1 MGATSKST
9 GMGMGSVA
17 MALDLGVLPS
27 QRSLSPDTI
36 PTLSGTTV
44 SHHAIGPLVAAI
56 DFIGLVVLGAATGVG
71 YEWLVKGIQN
81 GRPIYLGLGCL
92 AATLTV
98 ALLRGRGFYE
108 RSFVLN
114 QRTGAAILK
123 IWLSVFA
130 VLAMTGFLLG
140 ISGQFAR
147 GALVVYFLL
156 GCAMLIG
163 VRRAASELLKHVIHS
178 GSLRGRRIVLIA
190 DRSEVSPDELGAS
203 LRRHGYTLSSCYL
216 FDSTNAE
223 RPASSI
229 PWSEVIEL
237 GRSQGVDEMM
247 LAVRWSDGACIEYIL
262 RMLRVLPISVRLLP
276 DDAISRLIQQPITD
290 IGLTRTIE
298 LKREPLKFWE
308 RALKRAFDFLAA
320 SVALILLL
328 PLILFV
334 MSLIKLDSPG
344 PVFFRQTRIGFNG
357 RPFRIWKFRTMHT
370 LDDGAEVR
378 QATRGDD
385 RVTRM
390 GHWLRATSADELPQL
405 LNVLVG
411 DMSLVGPRPHAV
423 AHDNEYDPMIAD
435 YALRRHVKPGI
446 TGWAQVCGFR
456 GGTPTVDLMLRRIEH
471 DLWYIDNWTF
481 GLDAMIV
488 ARTAI
493 ALMRP
498 QNAY

>member
-1 MGATSKST
+1 
-9 GMGMGSVA
+9 

-27 QRSLSPDTI
+27 QRSLSASPL

-56 DFIGLVVLGAATGVG
+56 DFIGLVILGAATGIG
-71 YEWLVKGIQN
+71 YEWLVKGVQN

-98 ALLRGRGFYE
+98 ALMRGRGFYE

-114 QRTGAAILK
+114 QRTGAATLK

-140 ISGQFAR
+140 VSDRFAR
-147 GALVVYFLL
+147 GALVVYFIL
-156 GCAMLIG
+156 GGVMLIG
-163 VRRAASELLKHVIHS
+163 VRRAAVELLKHAMDS
-178 GSLRGRRIVLIA
+178 GSLRGRRIVLIV
-190 DRSEVSPDELGAS
+190 DRSEVSPDELSAS
-203 LRRHGYTLSSCYL
+203 LRRHGYSLSSSYL
-216 FDSTNAE
+216 FDSTDAQ
-223 RPASSI
+223 RQASEI

-237 GRSQGVDEMM
+237 GRSQKVDEVM
-247 LAVRWSDGACIEYIL
+247 LAVRWSDGACIEFML

-276 DDAISRLIQQPITD
+276 DDAVSRLIQQPITD
-290 IGLTRTIE
+290 IGLTRTVE
-298 LKREPLKFWE
+298 LKREPLKYWE
-308 RALKRAFDFLAA
+308 RALKRTFDVAAAGLAL
-320 SVALILLL
+320 VLLL

-334 MSLIKLDSPG
+334 MMLIKMDSAG

-357 RPFRIWKFRTMHT
+357 APFRIWKFRTMST
-370 LDDGAEVR
+370 LDDGTEVR

-390 GHWLRATSADELPQL
+390 GHWLRATSLDELPQL

-471 DLWYIDNWTF
+471 DLWYIDNWSF
-481 GLDAMIV
+481 GLDTMIV